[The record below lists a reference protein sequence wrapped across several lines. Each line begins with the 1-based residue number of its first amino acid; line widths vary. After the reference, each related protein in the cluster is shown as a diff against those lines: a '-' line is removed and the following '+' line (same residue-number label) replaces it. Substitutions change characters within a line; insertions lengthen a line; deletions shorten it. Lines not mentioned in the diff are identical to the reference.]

1 METSR
6 LKRTL
11 SGLIDVRREELSRV
25 LPMTTAYGMVMASLY
40 VLKPV
45 RNALF
50 LDRLGIDHLPY
61 VLMLVAVV
69 GGLAAGVFIRFGR
82 TIRLRRLVLCTFLFL
97 MVNLLAFW
105 LILPYGWS
113 WSIYLFYVWVKIYGL
128 MATSLLSLLCNA
140 VFNPREARRLF
151 GLIGTG
157 GIAGAILGGAFTGW
171 IVKIVGTEDLL
182 IVCIAAIGSCLG
194 LLYGVRPEEG
204 RMRREKERPEGALR
218 SIAKSDLLRHLAMS
232 AGLVAVVATIVEVQ
246 FNEIVDRVYP
256 LKDDKTAFFGRFFA
270 YLSAFAFCFQLLF
283 TTRILRSLGVGVALF
298 FLPLSLGIGSLAI
311 LIIPGLWAGITI
323 KIGDGGFRHSIH
335 KAATEILFLPIPPQV
350 KQRTK
355 ILIDTTVDN
364 LATGVGAVLVL
375 LLIGFFGM
383 AYHHLS
389 LISLTLIGIW
399 SILIFRTR
407 RAYVEA
413 FRKALERHEID
424 LGELRSDISEASS
437 IKSLVTSLES
447 GNERQMVYALDM
459 LSSIKDSGLVG
470 PVLSLLAHDSAE
482 VRRKAIQTLQRQD
495 PQDLNLELEGLLQ
508 DDDPDVRRE
517 AMHLFFQQAGGDR
530 PNWLKKYLKDPDP
543 RIQGAAVEC
552 VATYGAQEEKDLID
566 EAFIQT
572 LVDREGE
579 EGETSRIQAAKV
591 LGALNR
597 PELNPYLLDLIKD
610 PSPPVAMQTI
620 DSVGRIGDLE
630 FVPLLI
636 SKLSD
641 KRYRA
646 DARKALAAFG
656 PKVLDLLEDYL
667 SGPALDLI
675 TRSNILRVLNEIPT
689 QQSVDILMARIDQED
704 VRLKHP
710 LIKSLNKLRRYTELS
725 FNEKAVDGALIEEV
739 KTYGEIQRSLQ
750 VLREDPIGNGGAE
763 RLLHKALSEK
773 LDQKLE
779 FIFRLLGL
787 HYPAKDIY
795 NAYLGIVSG
804 SRSVRASAIE
814 FLDNVVQKNL
824 KDIIFPYIDQVP
836 GESAIFQRQGV
847 LGRRIENRVDAL
859 IYLIRGGDSWL
870 KACAIYN
877 VGAVE
882 SHELVNLV
890 EEAVHDP
897 DPVIR
902 QTAEMVIRK

>member
-1 METSR
+1 
-6 LKRTL
+6 
-11 SGLIDVRREELSRV
+11 
-25 LPMTTAYGMVMASLY
+25 
-40 VLKPV
+40 
-45 RNALF
+45 
-50 LDRLGIDHLPY
+50 
-61 VLMLVAVV
+61 
-69 GGLAAGVFIRFGR
+69 
-82 TIRLRRLVLCTFLFL
+82 
-97 MVNLLAFW
+97 
-105 LILPYGWS
+105 
-113 WSIYLFYVWVKIYGL
+113 
-128 MATSLLSLLCNA
+128 
-140 VFNPREARRLF
+140 
-151 GLIGTG
+151 
-157 GIAGAILGGAFTGW
+157 
-171 IVKIVGTEDLL
+171 
-182 IVCIAAIGSCLG
+182 
-194 LLYGVRPEEG
+194 
-204 RMRREKERPEGALR
+204 
-218 SIAKSDLLRHLAMS
+218 
-232 AGLVAVVATIVEVQ
+232 
-246 FNEIVDRVYP
+246 
-256 LKDDKTAFFGRFFA
+256 
-270 YLSAFAFCFQLLF
+270 
-283 TTRILRSLGVGVALF
+283 
-298 FLPLSLGIGSLAI
+298 
-311 LIIPGLWAGITI
+311 
-323 KIGDGGFRHSIH
+323 
-335 KAATEILFLPIPPQV
+335 
-350 KQRTK
+350 
-355 ILIDTTVDN
+355 
-364 LATGVGAVLVL
+364 
-375 LLIGFFGM
+375 
-383 AYHHLS
+383 
-389 LISLTLIGIW
+389 
-399 SILIFRTR
+399 
-407 RAYVEA
+407 
-413 FRKALERHEID
+413 
-424 LGELRSDISEASS
+424 
-437 IKSLVTSLES
+437 
-447 GNERQMVYALDM
+447 
-459 LSSIKDSGLVG
+459 
-470 PVLSLLAHDSAE
+470 
-482 VRRKAIQTLQRQD
+482 
-495 PQDLNLELEGLLQ
+495 
-508 DDDPDVRRE
+508 
-517 AMHLFFQQAGGDR
+517 MHLFFQQAGGDR

-710 LIKSLNKLRRYTELS
+710 LIKSLNKLRRYPELS

-739 KTYGEIQRSLQ
+739 KTYGEIQRSLH
-750 VLREDPIGNGGAE
+750 VLREDPIENGGAE
-763 RLLHKALSEK
+763 RLLHKAISEK

-814 FLDNVVQKNL
+814 FLDNVAQKNL

-882 SHELVNLV
+882 SPELLNLV

-897 DPVIR
+897 DPVLR